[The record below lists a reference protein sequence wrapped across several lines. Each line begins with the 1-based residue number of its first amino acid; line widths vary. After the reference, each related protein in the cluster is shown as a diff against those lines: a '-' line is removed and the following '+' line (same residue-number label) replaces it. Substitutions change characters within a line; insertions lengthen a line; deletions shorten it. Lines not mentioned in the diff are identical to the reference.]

1 MRAKSITH
9 DISACVQDMQGE
21 YLNQQYVI
29 K

>member
-1 MRAKSITH
+1 MRAKSIAH